1 MTPQEKKLARKL
13 KIASIKNTPLKIQST
28 NNNYND
34 NDNDNDND
42 KTPTNIEKYEN
53 TPTPT

>member
-34 NDNDNDND
+34 YND